1 MSSGCDLETGCHRS
15 AARCCNTYEETSHT
29 DQTRDGVRKL
39 HGWLDEEDQA
49 AAGDVRLLRV
59 LKIGEEFGE
68 AAEAITG
75 ALGANPR
82 KGNSHTWEDVEE
94 ELCDVI
100 VTAQVALLT
109 INPEVEKVLD
119 ARVQRLL
126 ERLNLS

>member
-1 MSSGCDLETGCHRS
+1 M
-15 AARCCNTYEETSHT
+15 
-29 DQTRDGVRKL
+29 DQTWDGVRRL
-39 HGWLDEEDQA
+39 RGWLDEEDQA

-82 KGNSHTWEDVEE
+82 KGNSHTWEDVEK

-109 INPEVEKVLD
+109 INPEAEKVLD

-126 ERLNLS
+126 ERLNPS

>member
-1 MSSGCDLETGCHRS
+1 M
-15 AARCCNTYEETSHT
+15 
-29 DQTRDGVRKL
+29 RKL
-39 HGWLDEEDQA
+39 RGWLDEEGQA

-75 ALGANPR
+75 VLGANPR
-82 KGNSHTWEDVEE
+82 KGNSHTWEDVDK

-109 INPEVEKVLD
+109 INQEAEKVLD
-119 ARVQRLL
+119 ARVQKLL
-126 ERLNLS
+126 ERPNLS

>member
-1 MSSGCDLETGCHRS
+1 M
-15 AARCCNTYEETSHT
+15 
-29 DQTRDGVRKL
+29 DQTWDGVRKL
-39 HGWLDEEDQA
+39 RGWLDEKDQA

-82 KGNSHTWEDVEE
+82 KDNSHTWEDVAK

-109 INPEVEKVLD
+109 INPEAEKVLD

>member
-1 MSSGCDLETGCHRS
+1 M
-15 AARCCNTYEETSHT
+15 
-29 DQTRDGVRKL
+29 DQTWGGVRKL
-39 HGWLDEEDQA
+39 RGWLDEKDQA

-82 KGNSHTWEDVEE
+82 KGNSHTWEDAAK

-109 INPEVEKVLD
+109 PSALVT
-119 ARVQRLL
+119 RPWSWRLAAL
-126 ERLNLS
+126 AATASQPTGRS

>member
-1 MSSGCDLETGCHRS
+1 M
-15 AARCCNTYEETSHT
+15 
-29 DQTRDGVRKL
+29 DQTWDGVRKL
-39 HGWLDEEDQA
+39 RGWLDEKDQA

-82 KGNSHTWEDVEE
+82 KGNSHTWEDVAK

-109 INPEVEKVLD
+109 INPEAEKVLD